1 MTSSRRFPI
10 PTRHTVARHEYSP
23 PPRRPVLVRDPVA
36 LAAISY
42 LVLSVMAAAAAPLLS
57 PHDPLQIA
65 PGDRFLPPSALHL
78 AGTDLFGRD
87 LATRIIYGGRLSL
100 GIGAAAVLLSS
111 LPGTLLGLL
120 AGYYGRWVD
129 RIISWWVD
137 VMLAFPTILLAL
149 TLIAALGTG
158 PLNVVLAVGF
168 AGIPNY
174 TRLVR
179 GQVLSARR
187 QPYVRAAVIVGAPP
201 ARILIRHI
209 LPNVF
214 GPILVLATLDVGW
227 ALLNASALSF
237 LGLGVQ
243 APTPEWGLML
253 NEGRGYL
260 RNAPW
265 VTAAPGLAIA
275 LTVLAVNLLGD
286 ALRDALDPR
295 LRSHRR

>member
-1 MTSSRRFPI
+1 MTSRRFPI

-23 PPRRPVLVRDPVA
+23 PPRRPAFLRDPVA
-36 LAAISY
+36 LAALLY
-42 LVLSVMAAAAAPLLS
+42 LVLSAVAAVAAPLLS
-57 PHDPLQIA
+57 PYDPLHIT
-65 PGDRFLPPSALHL
+65 PGDRFLPPSAQHP

-87 LATRIIYGGRLSL
+87 VATRVLYGARLSL
-100 GIGAAAVLLSS
+100 GIGAAAVLISS

-120 AGYYGRWVD
+120 AGYYGRWAD
-129 RIISWWVD
+129 RIISWWVN
-137 VMLAFPTILLAL
+137 VMLAFPSILLAL
-149 TLIAALGTG
+149 IIVAALGTG
-158 PLNVVLAVGF
+158 PLNVILAVGI

-187 QPYVRAAVIVGAPP
+187 QPYVRAAVVVGAAP
-201 ARILIRHI
+201 ARILLRHI

-214 GPILVLATLDVGW
+214 GPVLVLATLDVGW
-227 ALLNASALSF
+227 AILNASALSF

-286 ALRDALDPR
+286 ALRDAMDPR
-295 LRSHRR
+295 LRSRRH

>member
-1 MTSSRRFPI
+1 MTKRRFAI

-23 PPRRPVLVRDPVA
+23 PPRRPTLLRDPVA
-36 LAAISY
+36 LAALSY
-42 LVLSVMAAAAAPLLS
+42 LVLSAAAAAAAPLLS
-57 PHDPLQIA
+57 PYDPLHITPA
-65 PGDRFLPPSALHL
+65 DRFLQPSAQHP

-87 LATRIIYGGRLSL
+87 LATRLLYGGRLSL
-100 GIGAAAVLLSS
+100 GIGATAVLISS

-120 AGYYGRWVD
+120 AGYYGRWLD

-137 VMLAFPTILLAL
+137 VMLAFPSVLLAL
-149 TLIAALGTG
+149 TIVAALGTG
-158 PLNVVLAVGF
+158 PLNVVLAVGI

-187 QPYVRAAVIVGAPP
+187 QAYVRAAVIVGANP
-201 ARILIRHI
+201 ARILLRHI

-275 LTVLAVNLLGD
+275 LTVLSVNVLGD
-286 ALRDALDPR
+286 ALRDTLDPR
-295 LRSHRR
+295 LRTLRR